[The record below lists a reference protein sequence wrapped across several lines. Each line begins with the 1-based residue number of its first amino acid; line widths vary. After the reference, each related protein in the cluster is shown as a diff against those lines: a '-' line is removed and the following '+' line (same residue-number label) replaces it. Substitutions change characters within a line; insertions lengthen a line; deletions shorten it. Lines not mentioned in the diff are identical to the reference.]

1 MTVLKLS
8 AEDVIARDIVG
19 RAFLHEQG
27 QFVCRGYVASFM
39 VEGDYWT
46 LKVRDVEFLDKMA
59 MAWRHDTGMDQYGGS
74 LSTHCSFEEDTI
86 DGVISLSGYGM
97 VVHVAPACDNPWGEV
112 DWPEL
117 DGYEGG
123 PMEGGPLSKREK
135 KKRRK
140 QRR

>member
-1 MTVLKLS
+1 MTFVKLS

-19 RAFLHEQG
+19 RPFLHEQG
-27 QFVCRGYVASFM
+27 QFVCRGYVADFT

-46 LKVRDVEFLDKMA
+46 LKVRDVECLDKMA
-59 MAWRHDTGMDQYGGS
+59 GQWRHDTDADEYGGS
-74 LSTHCSFEEDTI
+74 LSQYCSFVEDTI
-86 DGVISLSGYGM
+86 DDIICLSGYGM
-97 VVHVAPACDNPWGEV
+97 EINVGPECDSPWSEI

-123 PMEGGPLSKREK
+123 PMTGRLSKRDK

-140 QRR
+140 KGR